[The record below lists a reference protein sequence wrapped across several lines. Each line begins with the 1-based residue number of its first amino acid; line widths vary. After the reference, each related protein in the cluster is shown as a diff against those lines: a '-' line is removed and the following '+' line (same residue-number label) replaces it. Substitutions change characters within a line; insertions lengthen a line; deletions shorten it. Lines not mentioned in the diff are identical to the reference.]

1 MSSNNY
7 FPDFSDLS
15 YLSKIDPAKLNSA
28 LTIPDI
34 EPLPITYSYSDT
46 QFEILQKYIQEFEA
60 SLDAEHEVGLVLTNF
75 GQSILMQVV
84 EIGYEKSVL
93 MIFKGYVDGKMSTLI
108 QHVSQLNFLLT
119 SVEKSPDRPKRP
131 IGFVEPN
138 E

>member
-1 MSSNNY
+1 M
-7 FPDFSDLS
+7 
-15 YLSKIDPAKLNSA
+15 
-28 LTIPDI
+28 
-34 EPLPITYSYSDT
+34 
-46 QFEILQKYIQEFEA
+46 
-60 SLDAEHEVGLVLTNF
+60 DAEHEVGLVLTNF